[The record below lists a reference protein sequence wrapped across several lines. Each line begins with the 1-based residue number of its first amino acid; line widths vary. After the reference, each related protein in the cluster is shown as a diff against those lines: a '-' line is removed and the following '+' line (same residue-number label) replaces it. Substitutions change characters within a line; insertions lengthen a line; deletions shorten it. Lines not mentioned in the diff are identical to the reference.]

1 MLFVLVCQID
11 IIQVYMLAS
20 MVKMSL
26 HVSSNIATS
35 ITNCF
40 HICTDKSAY
49 INHAMLGITVLAI
62 VSVVIIPLIV
72 YTYISEKC
80 SRRT

>member
-40 HICTDKSAY
+40 HICTDKSA
-49 INHAMLGITVLAI
+49 MLGIIVLAI